1 MPQLPPDEIATDGLT
16 VRELVARH
24 SSDPQCSG
32 CHLKIDP
39 FGFALEGYDAI
50 GRRRQ
55 HDLGGRVIDTRTTLP
70 DGTEIDGLSGL
81 RDYLVRKRRDAIF
94 GQFYRKLLGYAV
106 AREVQ
111 LSDQPLLNE
120 IRDRMA
126 ENDYRFSVAVD
137 MIVRSRQFREIRGR
151 ALQLARSAGAGNL
164 E

>member
-1 MPQLPPDEIATDGLT
+1 M
-16 VRELVARH
+16 
-24 SSDPQCSG
+24 
-32 CHLKIDP
+32 
-39 FGFALEGYDAI
+39 
-50 GRRRQ
+50 
-55 HDLGGRVIDTRTTLP
+55 
-70 DGTEIDGLSGL
+70 SGL

-106 AREVQ
+106 GREVQ

-151 ALQLARSAGAGNL
+151 ELQLARSAGAENV